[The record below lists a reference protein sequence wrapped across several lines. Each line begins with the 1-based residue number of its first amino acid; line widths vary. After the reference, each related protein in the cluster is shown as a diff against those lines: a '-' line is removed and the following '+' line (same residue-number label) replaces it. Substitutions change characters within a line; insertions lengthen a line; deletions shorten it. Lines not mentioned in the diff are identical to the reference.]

1 MLDVTSKEGRLKGG
15 SIIFERR
22 GEIVSMTKSEKITR
36 SGILKFE
43 AAREKILQYKLPIF
57 PKIFKL
63 LNLSLHVLIFNI
75 LRNILNWIPILF
87 FNIDVSENVFTYITV
102 TGIKIDVLRDNLIG
116 LNLLMH
122 RYYSIILS

>member
-87 FNIDVSENVFTYITV
+87 FNIDVSIDMYYSYRNQNRCLTRQFNR
-102 TGIKIDVLRDNLIG
+102 IKLI
-116 LNLLMH
+116 NASILL
-122 RYYSIILS
+122 YYSIITF

>member
-1 MLDVTSKEGRLKGG
+1 MLDVTCKEGRLKGG

-57 PKIFKL
+57 SKIFKL

-75 LRNILNWIPILF
+75 LRNILN
-87 FNIDVSENVFTYITV
+87 
-102 TGIKIDVLRDNLIG
+102 
-116 LNLLMH
+116 
-122 RYYSIILS
+122 